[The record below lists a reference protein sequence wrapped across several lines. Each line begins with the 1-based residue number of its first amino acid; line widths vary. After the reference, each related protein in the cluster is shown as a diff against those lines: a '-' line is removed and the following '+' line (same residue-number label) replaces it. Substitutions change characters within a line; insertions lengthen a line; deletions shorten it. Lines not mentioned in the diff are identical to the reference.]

1 MESQDN
7 SKALSIQQGL
17 GLRGF
22 WVKKE
27 IMYGEI
33 MLPFVNKV
41 HQNQCRMHLN
51 QLISKFRLSE
61 DAKKIIEFHFNHHK
75 KIFYVSALFR
85 GCGYGPEW
93 V

>member
-1 MESQDN
+1 MGNEYIYLWSRRT
-7 SKALSIQQGL
+7 IQKQGL
-17 GLRGF
+17 GSRGF

-27 IMYGEI
+27 INNGEI
-33 MLPFVNKV
+33 MLHFVNKV

-51 QLISKFRLSE
+51 QLISK

-85 GCGYGPEW
+85 GCGYGPEC